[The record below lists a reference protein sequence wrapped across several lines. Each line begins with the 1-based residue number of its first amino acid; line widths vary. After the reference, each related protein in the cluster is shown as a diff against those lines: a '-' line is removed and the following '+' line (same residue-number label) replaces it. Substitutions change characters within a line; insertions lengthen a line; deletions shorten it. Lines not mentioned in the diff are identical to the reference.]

1 MNTNIAKLQAQL
13 QGLSPQQIQMAVQGG
28 SVPPWLAAVEQQ
40 RRMDLSKRMQ
50 GATPPRSTV
59 VQDMQAP
66 QGIQAYAGGGG
77 VRRKRPEEEGI
88 AASVPYAETDEAQ
101 LMPVLMGMPDD
112 QFNSL
117 LNSMQGMHPI
127 DKGLVLQAK
136 NRREMGKSGIAAVAP
151 QEPVEPEGRM
161 GISTSINEPSN
172 VPPTA
177 TLPPDPTLITPAD
190 QTGIG
195 QLDAAGGLPPD
206 IIAKEKELQAMEE
219 SLRAQ
224 KATEEATRPIAGQA
238 EAEEAAGLA
247 ALNEYR
253 KQQEDAVVQED
264 AAVLAAKQA
273 EAAKNQAGW
282 DAYRN
287 ANRGKQ
293 GIQQASDL
301 YDPENMMNDPAVYAR
316 EAAQGVQQAQPQGQP
331 LPTIEQL
338 APVQQAVTPVPL
350 NTPEE
355 DAGIAKLAQTPPQ
368 APARM
373 STPEQTYAATATPDS
388 YSQGLAK
395 LRKAMEID
403 NPMPEIRTKESE
415 KNVKE
420 REAQRQDVEDNNL
433 GWSVMQAAAAMM
445 AGDSPYASVNIG
457 HGALAGLQKYA
468 EGKKTIRDLG
478 KDINA
483 LQADR
488 EAALNSRDYQ
498 KYTLKQNQLAMM
510 TELAERAQQAELQ
523 RQSVEGIHQLDR
535 ESAERMAKDRNAAM
549 LKSAGLRGAGSGGGN
564 LDDWIRA
571 STAIDAR
578 KDAAQKEYYD
588 RMKDIANI
596 IDPNEKAKAEIDAK
610 QVLDARMR
618 DIGMKESII
627 NQRAGIPTIGGAGVI
642 NTGDLPPS
650 VKPLP
655 PEKGE
660 AEPTTLQQ
668 AKEQLD
674 GVTAAIAKEAGSMF
688 PSASKMEALKLQKQ
702 KLQRIH
708 DALKGQK

>member
-50 GATPPRSTV
+50 SATPPRSTV
-59 VQDMQAP
+59 VQDMQVP

-112 QFNSL
+112 QFDSL
-117 LNSMQGMHPI
+117 LDNMQGMHPI

-151 QEPVEPEGRM
+151 QKSVEPEGRM

-177 TLPPDPTLITPAD
+177 TLPPDPTLITPNETPLTNDLQNWAYGSPEAAAAAQPNPELTAGLRKFASD
-190 QTGIG
+190 ESPSISQAGINQIG
-195 QLDAAGGLPPD
+195 DLRDSENLMNDPEVY
-206 IIAKEKELQAMEE
+206 AKEA
-219 SLRAQ
+219 AQ
-224 KATEEATRPIAGQA
+224 ET
-238 EAEEAAGLA
+238 
-247 ALNEYR
+247 
-253 KQQEDAVVQED
+253 
-264 AAVLAAKQA
+264 
-273 EAAKNQAGW
+273 NQP
-282 DAYRN
+282 
-287 ANRGKQ
+287 Q
-293 GIQQASDL
+293 GIQQAVA
-301 YDPENMMNDPAVYAR
+301 PQETI
-316 EAAQGVQQAQPQGQP
+316 QPQGQP

-338 APVQQAVTPVPL
+338 APVQQAVTPVPM
-350 NTPEE
+350 NPPEVE
-355 DAGIAKLAQTPPQ
+355 EGIAKLAQTPQ
-368 APARM
+368 APAGM

-457 HGALAGLQKYA
+457 QGALAGLQKYA

-498 KYTLKQNQLAMM
+498 KYTLKQNQLAVM
-510 TELAERAQQAELQ
+510 TDLAERAQQAELQ

-549 LKSAGLRGAGSGGGN
+549 LKATGLRGAGSGGLNTEKYLGDTIKLFAARTAVKKEYGDRLAKIEDN
-564 LDDWIRA
+564 KATYRTKDDYDNAIRA
-571 STAIDAR
+571 LNEEFGPQFTEIDELTQLTRAQAGFAPR
-578 KDAAQKEYYD
+578 SQQPSPGIADTRIKDVTPEKEVAGGNGKPTRAD
-588 RMKDIANI
+588 LDALVDKRDTLMNTIAKGF
-596 IDPNEKAKAEIDAK
+596 DDHNEYKKAKAKLDEI
-610 QVLDARMR
+610 
-618 DIGMKESII
+618 
-627 NQRAGIPTIGGAGVI
+627 
-642 NTGDLPPS
+642 
-650 VKPLP
+650 
-655 PEKGE
+655 E
-660 AEPTTLQQ
+660 AEI
-668 AKEQLD
+668 K
-674 GVTAAIAKEAGSMF
+674 
-688 PSASKMEALKLQKQ
+688 
-702 KLQRIH
+702 RIRP
-708 DALKGQK
+708 LVPKYEPK